1 MAKKVDTRDFNF
13 ERETFSLR
21 HINEPFITSE
31 GRIDELLNSINQ
43 DDFERTS
50 MAIKNSESVILD
62 RRSSWTYNK
71 KIRIDHPYF
80 KDMEFQI
87 LKYKEGDFFELHKD
101 SRGTHT
107 CLIFCPSDF
116 VGGNLVLKMN
126 DTWELKV
133 NPDKM
138 NCYTVLT
145 FSTDFLHEV
154 LPITQGT
161 RYVLKSFLNFVKPKK
176 KVKKKKKKKTKET
189 NESEDDE
196 EYIEWDGG
204 LDCACDYGDY

>member
-1 MAKKVDTRDFNF
+1 MAKKVDIRDFNF
-13 ERETFSLR
+13 ERDTFSIR
-21 HINEPFITSE
+21 HITKPFDTSE
-31 GRIDELLNSINQ
+31 GKIDEFLNSLNPE
-43 DDFERTS
+43 DFERTS
-50 MAIKNSESVILD
+50 MAIKKSESVNLD

-71 KIRIDHPYF
+71 KIRINHPYF

-87 LKYKEGDFFELHKD
+87 LKYTEGDFFELHKD

-116 VGGNLVLKMN
+116 TGGNLILKMN

-154 LPITQGT
+154 LPIIQGT

-176 KVKKKKKKKTKET
+176 KVKKKKKKTKKKDEL
-189 NESEDDE
+189 EEDE
-196 EYIEWDGG
+196 EYVVWDGG
-204 LDCACDYGDY
+204 LDCACESGDY